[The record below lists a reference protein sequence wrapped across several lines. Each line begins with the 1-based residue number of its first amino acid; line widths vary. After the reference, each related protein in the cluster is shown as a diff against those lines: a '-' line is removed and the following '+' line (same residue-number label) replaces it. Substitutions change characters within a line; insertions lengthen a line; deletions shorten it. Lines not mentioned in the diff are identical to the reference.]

1 MKKIVCYIR
10 EKSNLLV
17 AIPINMLLATV
28 GLIPFLAAA
37 QSSPAYTI
45 QGAVRTTTDAPV
57 VGATI
62 VLEGTQFGTTSDV
75 TGTFTLDLKQKPS
88 QGSALSVSCIGYK
101 TKRIP
106 LTESNAAISVV
117 LEEDNNL
124 LDEVVVIGY
133 GSVQKKDL
141 TGSLSSIDGGAILN
155 RQTQTVS
162 MALQGAMPGVTVTR
176 TNSAPGQSATI
187 RIRGIT
193 SMTEGASDPYVL
205 IDGVPGNLSDLNL
218 TDVANITVLK
228 DAASASIYG
237 SQAAAGVILV
247 TTKRGGN
254 SGTSVTYNYTLGL
267 DFPTSMP
274 DYMNAVDYMKA
285 VNELNYNDFP
295 GGGWYQTYTKD
306 VVDNYWNLNREDPD
320 KYPNTDWLSLLLKDY
335 AVRQSHNVS
344 FRSGSAKRSTS
355 LNFGYDDV
363 DGLFTKNLSWKR
375 YTLRLNNDFELFKWM
390 KASADISLRKTDKVN
405 PHTSPSA
412 QMRYIPAIYAATLS
426 DGRYAEVK
434 EGSNKYA
441 ALMDG
446 GTIDVHGYK
455 MTGKFQLDL
464 TPFKGFSVT
473 GVFAPNFSY
482 TKEKDFQKQVPYFRA
497 GDSSTV
503 STKYIT
509 EATTTEL
516 KETRSDTFSHTTQFY
531 ANYQKT
537 FGEDHNF
544 SAMIGYENYKYEQ
557 EGLLASK
564 SKFPHSL
571 IPYLSAGGTSDVVAK
586 SENVF
591 ELARRSYFGRVM
603 YNYRNKYYIQ
613 GNIRRD
619 GSSRFAPDSRWGT
632 FLSAS
637 AGWVFTSENFIS
649 GTKDWFDFGKL
660 RVSYGE
666 LGNERING
674 YYPYQTTLTPAYSVG
689 YIGNT
694 VTSLPGYSQTAA
706 VVRDL
711 TWETTTTYDV
721 GVDLTFLK
729 NRLSLTADYYYKR
742 TDDML
747 LTVPI
752 APIIGLSDPY
762 DNVGTMN
769 TRGWEITL
777 GWRDRIGDLT
787 YSVSFNLSDDVSKMG
802 YIGNKEIISG
812 GKIIREGVE
821 YQSWYGYVSDG
832 IYQTEAEVN
841 DSPRTN
847 SAVTVGDIRY
857 KNIADGADS
866 PNVIN
871 AAYDRVVLGSSLP
884 HFNYGGNISLA
895 WKGLDFS
902 MDFQGVGKRN
912 SYLSE
917 SMVQPLR
924 AQWYNVPTLI
934 AGANSW
940 SRKNTI
946 EENRHARYPRYSY
959 QSEGNNYAISDF
971 WMFDGSYF
979 RVKNLTL
986 GYSLPERWMNKVWV
1000 RNLRFSVTLTDFF
1013 TCSDFPKGWDPEG
1026 GVSAYPITK
1035 SVLFSAQIT
1044 F

>member
-295 GGGWYQTYTKD
+295 GGGGWYQTYTKD

-344 FRSGSAKRSTS
+344 FRSGSA
-355 LNFGYDDV
+355 NG
-363 DGLFTKNLSWKR
+363 
-375 YTLRLNNDFELFKWM
+375 
-390 KASADISLRKTDKVN
+390 
-405 PHTSPSA
+405 
-412 QMRYIPAIYAATLS
+412 
-426 DGRYAEVK
+426 
-434 EGSNKYA
+434 
-441 ALMDG
+441 
-446 GTIDVHGYK
+446 
-455 MTGKFQLDL
+455 
-464 TPFKGFSVT
+464 
-473 GVFAPNFSY
+473 
-482 TKEKDFQKQVPYFRA
+482 
-497 GDSSTV
+497 
-503 STKYIT
+503 
-509 EATTTEL
+509 
-516 KETRSDTFSHTTQFY
+516 
-531 ANYQKT
+531 
-537 FGEDHNF
+537 
-544 SAMIGYENYKYEQ
+544 
-557 EGLLASK
+557 
-564 SKFPHSL
+564 
-571 IPYLSAGGTSDVVAK
+571 
-586 SENVF
+586 
-591 ELARRSYFGRVM
+591 ARR
-603 YNYRNKYYIQ
+603 
-613 GNIRRD
+613 
-619 GSSRFAPDSRWGT
+619 
-632 FLSAS
+632 
-637 AGWVFTSENFIS
+637 
-649 GTKDWFDFGKL
+649 
-660 RVSYGE
+660 
-666 LGNERING
+666 
-674 YYPYQTTLTPAYSVG
+674 
-689 YIGNT
+689 
-694 VTSLPGYSQTAA
+694 
-706 VVRDL
+706 
-711 TWETTTTYDV
+711 
-721 GVDLTFLK
+721 
-729 NRLSLTADYYYKR
+729 
-742 TDDML
+742 
-747 LTVPI
+747 
-752 APIIGLSDPY
+752 
-762 DNVGTMN
+762 
-769 TRGWEITL
+769 
-777 GWRDRIGDLT
+777 
-787 YSVSFNLSDDVSKMG
+787 
-802 YIGNKEIISG
+802 
-812 GKIIREGVE
+812 
-821 YQSWYGYVSDG
+821 
-832 IYQTEAEVN
+832 
-841 DSPRTN
+841 
-847 SAVTVGDIRY
+847 
-857 KNIADGADS
+857 
-866 PNVIN
+866 
-871 AAYDRVVLGSSLP
+871 
-884 HFNYGGNISLA
+884 
-895 WKGLDFS
+895 
-902 MDFQGVGKRN
+902 
-912 SYLSE
+912 
-917 SMVQPLR
+917 
-924 AQWYNVPTLI
+924 
-934 AGANSW
+934 
-940 SRKNTI
+940 
-946 EENRHARYPRYSY
+946 
-959 QSEGNNYAISDF
+959 
-971 WMFDGSYF
+971 
-979 RVKNLTL
+979 
-986 GYSLPERWMNKVWV
+986 
-1000 RNLRFSVTLTDFF
+1000 
-1013 TCSDFPKGWDPEG
+1013 
-1026 GVSAYPITK
+1026 
-1035 SVLFSAQIT
+1035 
-1044 F
+1044 

>member
-1 MKKIVCYIR
+1 MIAAFC
-10 EKSNLLV
+10 
-17 AIPINMLLATV
+17 ALLAAI
-28 GLIPFLAAA
+28 LFSPSYASA
-37 QSSPAYTI
+37 QNFTI
-45 QGAVRTTTDAPV
+45 QGSVKTEKGEPVPGATIILSGTQQGVTTDAQGNFSLRLAKKPAADASLLV
-57 VGATI
+57 SYLGYKSQTLPIGSRTSFDI
-62 VLEGTQFGTTSDV
+62 VLQEESTSM
-75 TGTFTLDLKQKPS
+75 
-88 QGSALSVSCIGYK
+88 
-101 TKRIP
+101 
-106 LTESNAAISVV
+106 
-117 LEEDNNL
+117 
-124 LDEVVVIGY
+124 DEVVVVGY
-133 GSVQKKDL
+133 GTMRKKDL
-141 TGSLSSIDGGAILN
+141 TGSLSSIGGEAILN
-155 RQTQTVS
+155 RQTPTISQ
-162 MALQGAMPGVTVTR
+162 ALQGAMPGVTVTR
-176 TNSAPGQSATI
+176 TNSAPGGSATI

-193 SMTEGASDPYVL
+193 SMTDGASDPYVL
-205 IDGVPGNLSDLNL
+205 IDGVAGSID
-218 TDVANITVLK
+218 DVNPNDIENITVLK

-237 SQAAAGVILV
+237 SQAAAGVILI
-247 TTKRGGN
+247 TTKRAGK
-254 SGTSVTYNYTLGL
+254 SGASVTYNYTLGL
-267 DFPTSMP
+267 DFQSQKPE
-274 DYMNAVDYMKA
+274 YMNASDYMAA
-285 VNELNYNDFP
+285 VNELRYNDLP
-295 GGGWYQTYTKD
+295 SGGWYQDYSREY
-306 VVDNYWNLNREDPD
+306 VENYAMLNRENPD
-320 KYPNTDWLSLLLKDY
+320 LYPNVDWMDLILKDVGVRHSHSLTIQSGGDKRSSVLSLG
-335 AVRQSHNVS
+335 
-344 FRSGSAKRSTS
+344 F
-355 LNFGYDDV
+355 DDV
-363 DGLFTKNLSWKR
+363 DGLFRKNLSWKR
-375 YTLRLNNDFELFKWM
+375 YTARLNNDIQVFKWM
-390 KASADISLRKTDKVN
+390 KASADISLRYVDQLN
-405 PHTSPSA
+405 PHSSPSDR
-412 QMRYIPAIYAATLS
+412 MRYIPPIYQAKWS
-426 DGRYAEVK
+426 DGRYAPGKDGV
-434 EGSNKYA
+434 NPYA
-441 ALMDG
+441 ALMSAGEKESDK
-446 GTIDVHGYK
+446 YLANA
-455 MTGKFQLDL
+455 KFQLDITPVKGL
-464 TPFKGFSVT
+464 TVT
-473 GVFAPNFSY
+473 GIFSPQFSY
-482 TKEKDFQKQVPYFRA
+482 TKIKDFQRQTSYFSYQEESLT
-497 GDSSTV
+497 SS
-503 STKYIT
+503 KYISS
-509 EATTTEL
+509 ALTTEL
-516 KETRSDTFSHTTQFY
+516 EEDRGDTFAHTTQVY
-531 ANYQKT
+531 ANYRHT

-637 AGWVFTSENFIS
+637 AGWVFTSENFMS